1 MSSPGREIRDECN
14 LGMSTSSRKAA
25 PLFNLRARPRRYS
38 VLCRRKPQRERSRRG
53 CPFGRRDTEQ
63 SAPISCHLRPSPAIS
78 AISGHLRPSP
88 GPPSERG
95 RSRKAHNR
103 QRRCSSPAEPFQP
116 TETRRRRKNV
126 YILYFLPC
134 TPQSLAALKDCR
146 PVRLAVSFS
155 GFLGIIARSCRQP
168 PHGRVQGAFSA
179 RPLWGSAETRQSP
192 PEARKSAFPAMLGFP
207 ATGKVVVRSLR
218 KVPGFYSLKIA
229 RRSAPFLFLSSSCSY
244 RKKYHLNKG
253 VSGYR

>member
-1 MSSPGREIRDECN
+1 
-14 LGMSTSSRKAA
+14 MSTSSLHKLPPGSTLGSVPVDIRFYAA
-25 PLFNLRARPRRYS
+25 ENPDASNRAGVVRSGGGILNNQPLFPA
-38 VLCRRKPQRERSRRG
+38 
-53 CPFGRRDTEQ
+53 
-63 SAPISCHLRPSPAIS
+63 ISGHLRPSP